1 MARGRRWALPM
12 AVPGAH
18 EGGTA
23 GLWRSPRS
31 WCGTCCHSSSVLAPS
46 VADDEFRIKCPYSLN
61 HRRMSAGGRVVVMR
75 RHAGT
80 GFMFGGWKGFGLG
93 IAASLLIDAVAPE
106 LSKSVA
112 PATRSALKFLFR
124 VSDQVARSTART
136 SSSAVPRPRTRRVRP
151 RPRRPSRAAT
161 TDPSCRRYRGSQAP
175 SPDCTFPRR

>member
-1 MARGRRWALPM
+1 
-12 AVPGAH
+12 
-18 EGGTA
+18 
-23 GLWRSPRS
+23 
-31 WCGTCCHSSSVLAPS
+31 
-46 VADDEFRIKCPYSLN
+46 
-61 HRRMSAGGRVVVMR
+61 MR

-136 SSSAVPRPRTRRVRP
+136 REQLEDFVASTRAEYEAEQGAVTPAGDSHPVGP
-151 RPRRPSRAAT
+151 EA
-161 TDPSCRRYRGSQAP
+161 
-175 SPDCTFPRR
+175 